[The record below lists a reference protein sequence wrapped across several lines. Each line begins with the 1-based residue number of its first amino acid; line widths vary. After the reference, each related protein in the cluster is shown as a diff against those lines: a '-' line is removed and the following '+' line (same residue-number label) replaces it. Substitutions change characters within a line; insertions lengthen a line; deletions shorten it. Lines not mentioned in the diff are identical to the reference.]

1 LKNASGFSFRLIVG
15 NNPCCD
21 GPEYRSQERLV
32 IFVET
37 PHGVLES
44 LSVLT
49 GRDDSSHS
57 DDPEIDT
64 ETTYQS
70 DDTFEHDAKNLVT
83 GASATLRERV
93 VETTWEANKAN
104 SHTVSEHSGT
114 LRYQWNPSTFKFE
127 KAR

>member
-1 LKNASGFSFRLIVG
+1 M
-15 NNPCCD
+15 
-21 GPEYRSQERLV
+21 

-37 PHGVLES
+37 SHGVLEA

-49 GRDDSSHS
+49 GSDDSSHS
-57 DDPEIDT
+57 DDPEVDT

-70 DDTFEHDAKNLVT
+70 DVTFEHDAKNLVT
-83 GASATLRERV
+83 AASATFRERV
-93 VETTWEANKAN
+93 AETTWEANKAN
-104 SHTVSEHSGT
+104 SHTVSERSGT

>member
-1 LKNASGFSFRLIVG
+1 M
-15 NNPCCD
+15 
-21 GPEYRSQERLV
+21 

-57 DDPEIDT
+57 DDPEVDT
-64 ETTYQS
+64 ETTYHA
-70 DDTFEHDAKNLVT
+70 DITFAHDTSNLVT
-83 GASATLRERV
+83 AAKAVFHEQVTD
-93 VETTWEANKAN
+93 TTWEANKAN
-104 SHTVSEHSGT
+104 SHTLSERSGT
-114 LRYQWNPSTFKFE
+114 LQYQWNPSTFKFE